1 MKDAMKGSIERSI
14 KENGLTGFEGAQVF
28 EAIGNVEGS
37 PGAQVDLQRE
47 ILGGAGSRFTPQAVR
62 VLVAALAGL
71 QLEAEGVG
79 DPWRAPG
86 VGEIG
91 PGGQAAASE
100 AEGVIA
106 EGEREEALRR
116 ADIAEK
122 RGDKILAAALR
133 GAVRDLGD
141 AAAIS
146 KASEAPLSTGDER
159 AAQLAR
165 ADQLEKA
172 GDKALAATLRQAV
185 AEVV

>member
-1 MKDAMKGSIERSI
+1 VKDAMKGSIERSI

-100 AEGVIA
+100 AEG
-106 EGEREEALRR
+106 EREEALRR